1 MAVLAT
7 VSVLVTFCV
16 PTDVVTMEYLE
27 DCEIVSDWPLTC
39 LSHDMAGRGRPLA
52 EQVNVAVLD
61 CTATWS

>member
-7 VSVLVTFCV
+7 VSVLVTFSV

-27 DCEIVSDWPLTC
+27 DCTIVSDWPLTT

-52 EQVNVAVLD
+52 EQVNVAVLG